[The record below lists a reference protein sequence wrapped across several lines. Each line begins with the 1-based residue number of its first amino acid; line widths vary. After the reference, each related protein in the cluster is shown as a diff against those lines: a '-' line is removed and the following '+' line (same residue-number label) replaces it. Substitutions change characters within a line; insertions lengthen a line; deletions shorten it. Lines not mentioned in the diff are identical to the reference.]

1 MFKEK
6 LKIFTSRLSEATPA
20 CLLLMVQGNV
30 LALTLPHW
38 IKAFQ
43 TGVLT
48 GACAVC
54 ISFFGRKELQENKFV
69 VAGLTGFLTAV
80 SDFFMHPSHFGG
92 PSTEAI
98 VTGIG
103 AGLLCLALSKIGQSE
118 RMGEK

>member
-1 MFKEK
+1 MIKEK
-6 LKIFTSRLSEATPA
+6 LKIFTRRLSEATPA

-43 TGVLT
+43 TGAFT

-54 ISFFGRKELQENKFV
+54 VSFFDRKELQENKFV
-69 VAGLTGFLTAV
+69 VAGLTGFFTAV
-80 SDFFMHPSHFGG
+80 SDFIMHPSHFGG

-103 AGLLCLALSKIGQSE
+103 AGLLCLALSQIG
-118 RMGEK
+118 KK